1 MCDVQ
6 RYVTM
11 YKDLKNLN
19 QEELLKL
26 ITEDETLEESKFFNL
41 IGNFFVQQR
50 QKKLLEGSKY

>member
-6 RYVTM
+6 KYVTM

-19 QEELLKL
+19 QEELVKL
-26 ITEDETLEESKFFNL
+26 ITEAKTPEESKFFNL

-50 QKKLLEGSKY
+50 QKKLLEGNKS